1 MSQDRW
7 FEDYVPGAVHDLG
20 SVVVD
25 EQEVIAFARQ
35 FDPQPF
41 HLDKERA
48 EESVFGGLIA
58 SGWHT
63 ACMAM
68 RLIVDH
74 YLSEVSSEG
83 SPGIDELRW
92 LRPVRP
98 GDQLAISEFPKWRKY
113 LILLSFLD
121 NSSARPVQIGGVD
134 VNICHSRS
142 TAVRGRRRSSSQSP
156 PRGPFCRTRTG
167 PVEADG
173 AVDAQNAPTAP
184 WKTLCVF
191 HELPQG
197 LSHQVT
203 HEKLRKAPKYR
214 WETRIDPIKAKVRC
228 MGRRKGA
235 PITGTSSPS
244 ATTRCFC
251 SLSTG
256 TALPPRCGPAM
267 CRAPR
272 TGTICSYRK
281 LTGSGLRASVWRS
294 ALTPRSRSRRST
306 TR

>member
-48 EESVFGGLIA
+48 KRSAFEGLIA

-98 GDQLAISEFPKWRKY
+98 GDQLSVRAT
-113 LILLSFLD
+113 ILD
-121 NSSARPVQIGGVD
+121 AR
-134 VNICHSRS
+134 
-142 TAVRGRRRSSSQSP
+142 
-156 PRGPFCRTRTG
+156 
-167 PVEADG
+167 
-173 AVDAQNAPTAP
+173 
-184 WKTLCVF
+184 L
-191 HELPQG
+191 
-197 LSHQVT
+197 
-203 HEKLRKAPKYR
+203 
-214 WETRIDPIKAKVRC
+214 
-228 MGRRKGA
+228 
-235 PITGTSSPS
+235 
-244 ATTRCFC
+244 
-251 SLSTG
+251 
-256 TALPPRCGPAM
+256 
-267 CRAPR
+267 
-272 TGTICSYRK
+272 
-281 LTGSGLRASVWRS
+281 
-294 ALTPRSRSRRST
+294 SRSRPERGIVRSQIET
-306 TR
+306 LNQDEEVVMHLTSTIFIRRRNKQDTE

>member
-48 EESVFGGLIA
+48 EHSTFGGLIA

-74 YLSEVSSEG
+74 YLSEASSEG

-98 GDQLAISEFPKWRKY
+98 GDQLTVRIT
-113 LILLSFLD
+113 ILD
-121 NSSARPVQIGGVD
+121 AR
-134 VNICHSRS
+134 
-142 TAVRGRRRSSSQSP
+142 
-156 PRGPFCRTRTG
+156 
-167 PVEADG
+167 
-173 AVDAQNAPTAP
+173 
-184 WKTLCVF
+184 
-191 HELPQG
+191 
-197 LSHQVT
+197 
-203 HEKLRKAPKYR
+203 
-214 WETRIDPIKAKVRC
+214 
-228 MGRRKGA
+228 
-235 PITGTSSPS
+235 
-244 ATTRCFC
+244 
-251 SLSTG
+251 
-256 TALPPRCGPAM
+256 
-267 CRAPR
+267 
-272 TGTICSYRK
+272 
-281 LTGSGLRASVWRS
+281 
-294 ALTPRSRSRRST
+294 RSRSRPERGIVRSQIDT
-306 TR
+306 LNQDGEVVMHLTSTIFIRCRNQKDTV